1 MAFQDKCHR
10 KYNVNRPFDSVKKV
24 YNKTHKCIGLTVT
37 LILQN
42 KTVPCNATEH
52 ATAKNVLLLPR
63 PHSVWRHQPIPRLP
77 TARRCRA
84 SFLYFNGGAIPLG
97 GGAEKEKISR
107 MLSMHPG
114 KLQVTSH
121 RGPRFP
127 VGDVCSVPH
136 TRGQAGRRLRV
147 VQQVMHLCNIPLSNH

>member
-1 MAFQDKCHR
+1 MPIHMIWLFR
-10 KYNVNRPFDSVKKV
+10 TSVTENTMLIALLIALKV
-24 YNKTHKCIGLTVT
+24 YNKTHKCIGIAVT

-52 ATAKNVLLLPR
+52 ATAKNFLLLPR

-97 GGAEKEKISR
+97 GGAEKEKNFAHAQYTPWEAAGDQPQRPS
-107 MLSMHPG
+107 
-114 KLQVTSH
+114 
-121 RGPRFP
+121 FP
-127 VGDVCSVPH
+127 C
-136 TRGQAGRRLRV
+136 RRRL
-147 VQQVMHLCNIPLSNH
+147 LCA